1 MALRTPS
8 LQGVQTPVLLGPVTR
23 LGGSRELP
31 PTTPTPFKCEHGR
44 PGPATATFTRQVA
57 AKSRR
62 IDTQR
67 LPPGAVFVVEV
78 VKVGAKS
85 VLAGPTDPGP
95 IELRFTGL
103 AWGIEPPEDR

>member
-1 MALRTPS
+1 
-8 LQGVQTPVLLGPVTR
+8 
-23 LGGSRELP
+23 
-31 PTTPTPFKCEHGR
+31 
-44 PGPATATFTRQVA
+44 
-57 AKSRR
+57 
-62 IDTQR
+62 
-67 LPPGAVFVVEV
+67 VFVVEV